1 MKYRK
6 LGFLLVLM
14 PGLAMAQERAGVA
27 TGSSVSA
34 PAATSPLSLGELP
47 SPAQAGGPGV
57 RANATTLAV
66 LLANLPKDPANP
78 GQAMPEADWL
88 RLMEKPE
95 NATLYPLRVTQAM
108 LDTLDA
114 TKLDLR
120 YHYVLVK
127 QEEMSRLGGR

>member
-27 TGSSVSA
+27 AGSSVSD
-34 PAATSPLSLGELP
+34 PAAISPLSLGELP

-66 LLANLPKDPANP
+66 LLANRPK
-78 GQAMPEADWL
+78 GMPEAEWL
-88 RLMEKPE
+88 QLMAKPE
-95 NATLYPLRVTQAM
+95 NATLFPLRVTQAM
-108 LDTLDA
+108 LDTLDGREM
-114 TKLDLR
+114 DLR
-120 YHYVLVK
+120 YRYVLV
-127 QEEMSRLGGR
+127 E